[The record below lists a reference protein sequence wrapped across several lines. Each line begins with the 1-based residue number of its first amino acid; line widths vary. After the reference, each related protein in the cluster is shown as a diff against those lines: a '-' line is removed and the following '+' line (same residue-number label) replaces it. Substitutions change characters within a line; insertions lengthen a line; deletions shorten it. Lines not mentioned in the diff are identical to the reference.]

1 MATSKEYAYYI
12 KGNKVA
18 IVEKDWALS
27 GGQTLSQPGLNDLGS
42 TDGSLWK
49 SPKASI
55 TDGLEI
61 QYTYSPA
68 FGNSV
73 TGNVGTYHHKFLGWG
88 RTSLGNLAIFT
99 HSYGTDATIDLQP
112 LFTVGDY
119 VEIKNSQKWN
129 GFHKIKQ
136 LKVSGWMIL
145 ETKADITDMYP
156 ASLYGTYNFVAAA
169 GGNRGYLTGP
179 DATTIAN
186 IQEYKNA
193 TESTLNPIVAN
204 RTAPHYIFI
213 EGGDTASNDGVW
225 EVSFPTTNGQIQFE
239 KKITMDANGVTSSA
253 TEAIATESSDLVSII
268 QIFYEETDVFGSD
281 EGVYIQPMDESFELD
296 LPRYQA
302 NAVVQYVK
310 SRYLED
316 AGNVEMKEYYMREFR
331 RMVEKHE
338 SGKKRGVYVTQGF
351 GLFR

>member
-18 IVEKDWALS
+18 IIEKDWALS

-61 QYTYSPA
+61 QYTYSP
-68 FGNSV
+68 
-73 TGNVGTYHHKFLGWG
+73 TYTFPDVQIQ
-88 RTSLGNLAIFT
+88 S
-99 HSYGTDATIDLQP
+99 DA
-112 LFTVGDY
+112 
-119 VEIKNSQKWN
+119 N
-129 GFHKIKQ
+129 
-136 LKVSGWMIL
+136 
-145 ETKADITDMYP
+145 ADITKFYMNGWTSVD
-156 ASLYGTYNFVAAA
+156 
-169 GGNRGYLTGP
+169 GYLTLLNSGRNWSSYTKV
-179 DATTIAN
+179 DVNDNIYIGGSERWHGIHK
-186 IQEYKNA
+186 IQEIQGADDVTHGGIKTYTKVSDNIPFVTDSSVSWTSA
-193 TESTLNPIVAN
+193 ETILLLTALSMESAFTDSTTTPYIWISGSDENVTNNGMFSGWTVDADGTTL
-204 RTAPHYIFI
+204 RL
-213 EGGDTASNDGVW
+213 
-225 EVSFPTTNGQIQFE
+225 
-239 KKITMDANGVTSSA
+239 SSA
-253 TEAIATESSDLVSII
+253 TRYTIGPGSASLVTETEATPDFDTDSPENIYIYKAYHDPSMYFI
-268 QIFYEETDVFGSD
+268 TDVTIM
-281 EGVYIQPMDESFELD
+281 EDESFELD
-296 LPRYQA
+296 IPRYQA

-310 SRYLED
+310 SKYLED